1 MVFKEVESDRFWW
14 REGQCQGGEKWFNGS
29 RADRGLAPRTLSH
42 SMFQGSWRSE
52 PLLKKMVEKARKFL
66 LSSCEYDVSRL
77 YPVLSSIFCWTLWH
91 NFPVRVL
98 ERIHEKVQ
106 IHVLQ
111 YKIGRPCHTS
121 NKYLNCVILHLCY
134 FTSLCYFTLSGHWFS
149 CERRI
154 LCDWSPQIWKDL
166 KIRWNL
172 RSIPCMIWSWIIK
185 SSSMFKKPIAQW
197 AKEW

>member
-134 FTSLCYFTLSGHWFS
+134 FTSLCYFTLYNPTKCKYLHAHSIV
-149 CERRI
+149 EETEARRGKGI
-154 LCDWSPQIWKDL
+154 KL
-166 KIRWNL
+166 KSHSQEVL
-172 RSIPCMIWSWIIK
+172 K
-185 SSSMFKKPIAQW
+185 AD
-197 AKEW
+197 

>member
-1 MVFKEVESDRFWW
+1 MVFKEVESDCFWR
-14 REGQCQGGEKWFNGS
+14 REGQCQGGEKWWFNGS

-52 PLLKKMVEKARKFL
+52 PLLKKMGKARKFL
-66 LSSCEYDVSRL
+66 LSSCEYDVSRS
-77 YPVLSSIFCWTLWH
+77 YPDLMLICVLSSIFCWTLWH
-91 NFPVRVL
+91 NFPVRMH

-134 FTSLCYFTLSGHWFS
+134 FTSLYYFTLSGHWFS

-154 LCDWSPQIWKDL
+154 LCDWSPQVWKDL

-172 RSIPCMIWSWIIK
+172 RLTQETKIFPGQLLI
-185 SSSMFKKPIAQW
+185 
-197 AKEW
+197 